1 MPEQSPNPANQ
12 QHEPA
17 LAPLDASGE
26 RRRFKH
32 KPPEGL
38 VPGTID
44 SLPDR
49 QPYLDWVRWHVES
62 ASLTHELKRIETPI
76 LEKVATVSRALGA
89 ENDVTEEQLMR
100 VSGRGGDAV
109 CLRPDVRPGI
119 ARAFAMDKFSGVDK
133 PVRLWHRGPV
143 FRNVPL
149 VAGSSRQFEVFGIEL
164 IGEKNPVLDAQV
176 IEIAWKMVKHLGLQ
190 NIQINVN
197 SVGCLD
203 CRPEYLQQLKEH
215 FESRQNAL
223 CKACRKRRTTNPMRL
238 LACQEE
244 KCQRNAKDAPQVVD
258 HLCEA
263 CHAHFT
269 EVLEFL
275 DDLDVPYTLNPQL
288 VHEVDYYTRTVF
300 AFWPEKGDRSKALF
314 TGGRYD
320 DLIEAAGGRPTPA
333 VGITGGVERLVLAL
347 QEQAIKVPAIRRGD
361 VYLAQL
367 SAMAKKRAL
376 KVFDQLRE
384 AGIRVV
390 EGFGKN
396 AITTQ
401 VEQATKMGVPI
412 TLILGQKETLEDS
425 IILRDMVNGVQEIV
439 SLAKLIPELK
449 KRLAAF
455 GPSLDRAVPTP
466 AEVAAA
472 NAAKAPVGAA
482 AGAAAGANLKGAAGQ
497 RTGGA
502 GSRPAAD
509 GPQKLNL

>member
-1 MPEQSPNPANQ
+1 MADDIDKKDEKSL
-12 QHEPA
+12 EPS
-17 LAPLDASGE
+17 LAPTDQSGE

-38 VPGTID
+38 VPGTMD

-49 QPYLDWVRWHVES
+49 QPYVDWVRWQVE
-62 ASLTHELKRIETPI
+62 AAAMTHELKRIETPI
-76 LEKVATVSRALGA
+76 LEKVATITRALGA
-89 ENDVTEEQLMR
+89 ETNLVEDQLMR
-100 VSGRGGDAV
+100 VSGRGGDAM

-143 FRNVPL
+143 FRSVPL
-149 VAGSSRQFEVFGIEL
+149 EAGSLRQFEVFGFEL

-176 IEIAWKMVKHLGLQ
+176 IQIAWKMVRRLGLSG
-190 NIQINVN
+190 IQINVN

-215 FESRQNAL
+215 YESRQNAL

-238 LACQEE
+238 LACEEE
-244 KCQRNAKDAPQVVD
+244 KCARMAKEAPQVVD

-263 CHAHFT
+263 CHQHFT
-269 EVLEFL
+269 ETLEFL

-288 VHEVDYYTRTVF
+288 VHDVDYYTRTVF

-314 TGGRYD
+314 TGGRFD

-333 VGITGGVERLVLAL
+333 VGISGGVERLVLAL
-347 QEQAIKVPAIRRGD
+347 QEQAVKVPIIRRGD

-376 KVFDQLRE
+376 KVFDELRD

-439 SLAKLIPELK
+439 PIAKLLPELK
-449 KRLAAF
+449 KRLAAH

-466 AEVAAA
+466 AEIAAA
-472 NAAKAPVGAA
+472 QKAEASAAPTT
-482 AGAAAGANLKGAAGQ
+482 GAAG
-497 RTGGA
+497 
-502 GSRPAAD
+502 GSTPAAPG
-509 GPQKLNL
+509 GPQKLKL